1 MILFRAD
8 ANSNIGLGHI
18 MRCLSIADALSSTT
32 SYPTIVSGKKSIKFV
47 LADNTVAELI
57 HSRGYEPIIL
67 HTDYQSMDSE
77 LPVWEELSS
86 SIDADLIIVDS
97 YFVTASYLT
106 YLRDNIGVVCYID
119 DVLSF
124 PYPADIL
131 INYNAYAS
139 EADYQRL
146 YCGSSEP
153 EFLLGP
159 TYAPLRSM
167 FQSIPAREQKKIVR
181 DILLSTGGSDELHIA
196 INFLRYLQQHDAGG
210 KDESGE
216 RGLTYHLLIGAMNTD
231 KDEIRSLANKMA
243 NVVIHKNVQD
253 MKSLICSMDICI
265 SAAGSTLY
273 EVCAC
278 GVPLI
283 TFISAD
289 NQIPGAEAFEQLGL
303 AVNVGDLR
311 DPTSINHSAVISG
324 ALSSD
329 AVERIMETVEDLDVD
344 KRVSMAHHQRET
356 IDGMGAKR
364 LSEAL
369 IQRVEIRTI

>member
-18 MRCLSIADALSSTT
+18 MRCLSIADALSSITT
-32 SYPTIVSGKKSIKFV
+32 EPTIVRGKDSIKFV
-47 LADNTVAELI
+47 LADETVSELI
-57 HSRGYEPIIL
+57 KSRGYEPIVL
-67 HTDYQSMDSE
+67 HTDYNAMDGE
-77 LPVWEELSS
+77 IDAWEELSS

-97 YFVTASYLT
+97 YFVTSSYLSW
-106 YLRDNIGVVCYID
+106 LKDNFGRVAYID

-124 PYPADIL
+124 AYPADIVV
-131 INYNAYAS
+131 NYNAYAS

-153 EFLLGP
+153 EFLLGVE
-159 TYAPLRSM
+159 YAPLRSM
-167 FQSIPAREQKKIVR
+167 FQNIPAREQKKNVW

-210 KDESGE
+210 KDEDGE

-231 KDEIRSLANKMA
+231 KDEIRSLANTMP
-243 NVVIHKNVQD
+243 NVVIHENVAD
-253 MKSLICSMDICI
+253 MKRLICSMDVII

-283 TFISAD
+283 AFISAD
-289 NQIPGAEAFEQLGL
+289 NQIPGAKAFEQLGL

-311 DPTSINHSAVISG
+311 ESSSIDPKAVISG
-324 ALSSD
+324 TLSSD
-329 AVERIMETVEDLDVD
+329 AVERIMEAVEDLDED
-344 KRVSMAHHQRET
+344 TRISMVRHQRET

-364 LSEAL
+364 LSERL
-369 IQRVEIRTI
+369 IEKEEIRTI